1 MLLQYIQ
8 YLSGGVIAIAGFLG
22 AILGIIKFFETF
34 TTAGKNRVA
43 KREEKRRQHI
53 QEISKQTAD
62 SLIDKFKEHQEE
74 VYGEI
79 LSKIDDVS
87 DRLDDVENI
96 NRAQNDMFK
105 LLNEKVDKNEID
117 RIRYQI
123 LHFAAQLRHG
133 NVDFT
138 LDDFKHIFKIH
149 KKYGDLLKANQLTNG
164 QMDIEYGYIV
174 ECYNKLSRDGKF

>member
-22 AILGIIKFFETF
+22 AILGIIKFFEAF

-43 KREEKRRQHI
+43 KREEKRKQNI

-62 SLIDKFKEHQEE
+62 SLIDKFKSHQEE

-87 DRLDDVENI
+87 DRLDEVENT
-96 NRAQNDMFK
+96 NRAQSDMVK
-105 LLNEKVDKNEID
+105 LLNEKVDKNEVD
-117 RIRYQI
+117 RIRYK
-123 LHFAAQLRHG
+123 
-133 NVDFT
+133 T
-138 LDDFKHIFKIH
+138 
-149 KKYGDLLKANQLTNG
+149 DLP
-164 QMDIEYGYIV
+164 
-174 ECYNKLSRDGKF
+174 ECHSQESCT